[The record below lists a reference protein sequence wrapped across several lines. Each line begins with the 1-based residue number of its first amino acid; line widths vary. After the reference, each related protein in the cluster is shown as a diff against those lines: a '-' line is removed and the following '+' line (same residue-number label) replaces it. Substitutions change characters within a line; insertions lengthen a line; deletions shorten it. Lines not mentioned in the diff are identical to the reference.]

1 MRKLRPERAAAAAL
15 MLTAAMAGHAQPH
28 AAALLPKPFI
38 ATYTIEWRGFR
49 AGSSTLELKQ
59 TSSNDFVY
67 SSRNDARGIFKLV
80 FPNPITQESRFAI
93 ENGQVVPS
101 RYQANDGSS
110 DASKEVSLRFD
121 WTARRVRGA
130 AEAKSVDLALQP
142 GTQDDLS
149 VQIALMLGLK
159 SGHVPGSFWLINKD
173 EVQEYQYSRDG
184 QETLDTPVGKLEAVI
199 YRSHHEGS
207 SRTTRLWL
215 APSLDYMPL
224 RAEQTRHGKIEFAMS
239 IRSFKKS

>member
-1 MRKLRPERAAAAAL
+1 MLRPERAALAAL
-15 MLTAAMAGHAQPH
+15 ALTAAMAGHAQPD
-28 AAALLPKPFI
+28 AVALLPRPFS
-38 ATYTIEWRGFR
+38 ATYTIEWRGFT
-49 AGSSTLELKQ
+49 AGYSTLELKQ
-59 TSSNDFVY
+59 TSSKDFVY
-67 SSRNDARGIFKLV
+67 SSRNNARGIFKLV
-80 FPNPITQESRFAI
+80 FPNPITQESRFTI

-110 DASKEVSLRFD
+110 DPSKDVSLRFD
-121 WTARRVRGA
+121 WDARRVRGA
-130 AEAKSVDLALQP
+130 AEAKPVDLALEP

-149 VQIALMLGLK
+149 VQIALMLDLK
-159 SGHVPGSFWLINKD
+159 SGHVPASFWLINKD

-184 QETLDTPVGKLEAVI
+184 EETVDTPFGKLQAVI
-199 YRSHHEGS
+199 YRSHHQGS

-224 RAEQTRHGKIEFAMS
+224 RAEQTRHDKIEFAMS

>member
-1 MRKLRPERAAAAAL
+1 MLRLERAALAAL
-15 MLTAAMAGHAQPH
+15 MLVAAMAGHAQPD
-28 AAALLPKPFI
+28 AVAPLPSPFI
-38 ATYTIEWRGFR
+38 ATYTVEWRGFT
-49 AGSSTLELKQ
+49 AGYSTLELKQ
-59 TSSNDFVY
+59 AGSNDFVY
-67 SSRNDARGIFKLV
+67 SSRNNARGIFKLV
-80 FPNPITQESRFAI
+80 FPNPITQESRFTI

-101 RYQANDGSS
+101 RYQASDGSS
-110 DASKEVSLRFD
+110 DPSKVVSLRFD
-121 WTARRVRGA
+121 WSARRVRGA
-130 AEAKSVDLALQP
+130 AEAKPVDLALQP

-159 SGHVPGSFWLINKD
+159 SGHVPASFWLINKD

-184 QETLDTPVGKLEAVI
+184 AETLDTPVGKLEAVI
-199 YRSHHEGS
+199 YRSHHAGS

-224 RAEQTRHGKIEFAMS
+224 RAEQTRHDKIEFAMS